1 LSHPRKIALNTSQ
14 LSLCRVGGLIV
25 QSIAFVIIARCL
37 GKNGLGQYSVVF
49 AYLSFFQIITGLSI
63 DSLVIKELSNS
74 DQHPAILGNA
84 IILKILGGVVAV
96 ALSVLVLQF
105 CGYDPEVKKYIYVAS
120 LSLLFGFSS
129 IFSSLFQH
137 HMKTLYYSLPEVVV
151 ALFSSVA
158 MVISAVMG
166 APVLL
171 LVIINS
177 FSVVLMTVIYWIL
190 CVNKLHM
197 RPIFVLDPVLSKKIL
212 LNAWPIL
219 FAAFFVAVNTR
230 IDQVMLYRLR
240 GDAEVGA
247 YSAAV
252 KLTEFLSF
260 TPLAFSTVI
269 FPFMC
274 ESYNSSLEKFVF
286 VYRRSFKYMAILI
299 VPVAF
304 GTSILA
310 EPIMNLVYGNKFY
323 GSAATLAVLVWS
335 QIFVF
340 LGCINGNILIIMNL
354 QKIML
359 YLTLT
364 GAIANVLVNLWLIP
378 LYSGLGAAIATV
390 VSYGFVGGVFQM
402 VLRDTRPI
410 MLDYL
415 GATIKPIIASI
426 IMGIVIYNLLT
437 LHFLI
442 VIAIGMI
449 TYAAALIMIKG
460 IDSVDLDYAR
470 QILNRRRD
478 VIVIE

>member
-1 LSHPRKIALNTSQ
+1 
-14 LSLCRVGGLIV
+14 
-25 QSIAFVIIARCL
+25 
-37 GKNGLGQYSVVF
+37 
-49 AYLSFFQIITGLSI
+49 
-63 DSLVIKELSNS
+63 
-74 DQHPAILGNA
+74 
-84 IILKILGGVVAV
+84 
-96 ALSVLVLQF
+96 
-105 CGYDPEVKKYIYVAS
+105 
-120 LSLLFGFSS
+120 
-129 IFSSLFQH
+129 
-137 HMKTLYYSLPEVVV
+137 
-151 ALFSSVA
+151 
-158 MVISAVMG
+158 
-166 APVLL
+166 
-171 LVIINS
+171 
-177 FSVVLMTVIYWIL
+177 
-190 CVNKLHM
+190 
-197 RPIFVLDPVLSKKIL
+197 
-212 LNAWPIL
+212 
-219 FAAFFVAVNTR
+219 
-230 IDQVMLYRLR
+230 
-240 GDAEVGA
+240 
-247 YSAAV
+247 
-252 KLTEFLSF
+252 
-260 TPLAFSTVI
+260 
-269 FPFMC
+269 
-274 ESYNSSLEKFVF
+274 
-286 VYRRSFKYMAILI
+286 MAILI